1 MEEIISKV
9 KYINMHQ
16 FIDHVEQ
23 ETGHRFNERTVKKW
37 FDDGLILGAVKNDVT
52 GEIEIPEDTLAPYT
66 QRRRGEGISYFS
78 SALSGMKKH
87 YEVFGRVYGQS
98 EEMFRISVMSV
109 LIENGLVKEIKV
121 KDKDYVYYRPTVIL
135 ENMALKEVVRY
146 VKQLTV
152 SLSASASI
160 SNLK

>member
-1 MEEIISKV
+1 MDEIITKV
-9 KYINMHQ
+9 RYITVQQ

-23 ETGHRFNERTVKKW
+23 ETTRRFTEKTVRQW
-37 FDDGLILGAVKNDVT
+37 FEKGLILGAVKNEIT

-66 QRRRGEGISYFS
+66 QRKKGEGVSYFS

-109 LIENGLVKEIKV
+109 LIEQGLVKEIRV

-135 ENMALKEVVRY
+135 ENMALREISRY
-146 VKQLTV
+146 VKPLNV
-152 SLSASASI
+152 SLNASAGI
-160 SNLK
+160 